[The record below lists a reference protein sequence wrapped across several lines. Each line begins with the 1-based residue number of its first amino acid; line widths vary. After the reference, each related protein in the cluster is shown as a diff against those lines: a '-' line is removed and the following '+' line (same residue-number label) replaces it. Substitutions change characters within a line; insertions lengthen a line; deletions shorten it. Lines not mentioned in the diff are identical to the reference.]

1 MRMTQTAEVFDE
13 LDFLQNEVRQ
23 VGQAIEQVMASFLPF
38 DDTKDQPLYDAMA
51 YACLT
56 GGKRLRPFL
65 LCSVARLYNVPSG
78 ESLHAG
84 AALEFIHCSSLIH
97 DDLPCMDDSDLR
109 RGQPSCHVQFS
120 EAIALLAGDALIS
133 LAFEVLSHPNT
144 HTSAE
149 KRCVLMRMLSQVAGP
164 RGIMQG
170 QALDILGGNRTDT
183 LEGLIDVHN
192 LKTGSMIEFACEAG
206 ALLGGASSRDLKLF
220 KKFGTKVGLIYQ
232 ITDDLLDTVGYQDQM
247 GKPVLQD
254 IRLDKANFVTHLGL
268 EGVRSYAADL
278 RQEAVDILHQMGFKH
293 SPLPHLIDLIRR
305 RQN

>member
-1 MRMTQTAEVFDE
+1 MRMTQTAQAFEE

-38 DDTKDQPLYDAMA
+38 DDAKEQPLYDAMA

-65 LCSVARLYNVPSG
+65 LCSVARLYHVPSG

-97 DDLPCMDDSDLR
+97 DDLPCMDNSELR
-109 RGQPSCHVQFS
+109 RGQPSCHIQFS

-133 LAFEVLSHPNT
+133 LAFEVLSNPNT
-144 HTSAE
+144 HSSAE
-149 KRCVLMRMLSQVAGP
+149 KRCVLIHMLSKVAGP
-164 RGIMQG
+164 KGIMQG
-170 QALDILGGNRTDT
+170 QTLDILGGTQTDT
-183 LEGLIDVHN
+183 LEGLTEVHN

-206 ALLGGASSRDLKLF
+206 AVLGGASTRDIKLF
-220 KKFGTKVGLIYQ
+220 KEFGTKVGLIYQ
-232 ITDDLLDTVGYQDQM
+232 ITDDLLDTVGYQDHL

-254 IRLDKANFVTHLGL
+254 VRLDKTNFVTHLGL
-268 EGVRSYAADL
+268 EGVRDYATRLKQDAL
-278 RQEAVDILHQMGFKH
+278 GILNQLGFKN
-293 SPLPHLIDLIRR
+293 SLLPQLIDLIRS